1 MIRAFVFPFDSF
13 GSSGTGAGAMAL
25 GDALREM
32 RADFFHETV
41 PTRAAAWAGE
51 LKIREV
57 AFETPGAI
65 ARFRKTGR
73 AMLRKPLANGDPVV
87 WLSGNHLGAMPLLDL
102 AAADPDTIVLQADAH
117 LDIHAFGDS
126 VETLS
131 HGNYLRRLRWKPDA
145 TPRLVHLG
153 HRDLLHK
160 PEDIEPFIPHA
171 ISAEE
176 IIADLGGTR
185 GKVAALVADY
195 DKVVIDIDV
204 DVFDEGAL
212 PGSSR
217 PVPCGLTPLQLW
229 HVIKGIDPARV
240 QALSISEYDPGRD
253 DRDRGLAALA
263 WLLERFLLWKTGG

>member
-13 GSSGTGAGAMAL
+13 GSAGTGAGALAL

-57 AFETPGAI
+57 AFETPGEI
-65 ARFRKTGR
+65 ARFRKAGR
-73 AMLRKPLANGDPVV
+73 AMLRRPMANGDPVI

-131 HGNYLRRLRWKPDA
+131 HGNYLRRTRWKPDGS
-145 TPRLVHLG
+145 PRLVHLG

-160 PEDIEPFIPHA
+160 TDDIEPFIPHA
-171 ISAEE
+171 IPAEE
-176 IIADLGGTR
+176 LVADNAAVR
-185 GKVAALVADY
+185 GKVASLVADY

-204 DVFDEGAL
+204 DVFDEGL
-212 PGSSR
+212 VPGSAR
-217 PVPCGLTPLQLW
+217 PVPCGISPLQLLN
-229 HVIKGIDPARV
+229 VIKAIDPARV
-240 QALSISEYDPGRD
+240 SALALSEYDPGRD

-263 WLLERFLLWKTGG
+263 WLLERFLLWKSGG